1 MWTAE
6 LILEHRAID
15 MAWKGKESN
24 IRMEKY
30 VWSMEVLEVVFV
42 FVFGFLKLKVKSIS
56 MHTSPNNRCI
66 KLRL

>member
-15 MAWKGKESN
+15 MVWKGKESN

-42 FVFGFLKLKVKSIS
+42 FVFGFLQLKVKSIS
-56 MHTSPNNRCI
+56 MNTSPNNRCI